1 MFFNEDTERALLH
14 RDTNRAIKHD
24 NQPLIRSNP
33 KQFERKIG
41 GSGVK
46 PLTKSKKDLFWAPL
60 DEKVK
65 HRTSRLTDMFG
76 EVPPLEEMVKQ
87 SKKQSPAT
95 LKKQSNAMNKKYQCA
110 DDPQH
115 EIILREKIA
124 KQKKPLK
131 IKIKKISNK
140 PKSKWLQLVHDY
152 WNHYKGKKPYYTYSD
167 AMKDAKRVYS
177 PPPKPSK
184 PSKPSKPK
192 KKGNPLALLAQDE
205 ADFHNH

>member
-24 NQPLIRSNP
+24 NHPLIRSNP

-76 EVPPLEEMVKQ
+76 EVPPLEEMAKQ

-95 LKKQSNAMNKKYQCA
+95 LKKQANAMNKKYQCA

-124 KQKKPLK
+124 PLAKREKQKKPPK
-131 IKIKKISNK
+131 TPSDKPRKKSN
-140 PKSKWLQLVHDY
+140 WMVLVSDY
-152 WNHYKGKKPYYTYSD
+152 YKRYKGKDPNYTYKQAMTD
-167 AMKDAKRVYS
+167 AMRLYT
-177 PPPKPSK
+177 PKH
-184 PSKPSKPK
+184 
-192 KKGNPLALLAQDE
+192 A
-205 ADFHNH
+205 